1 MIRND
6 IDKFFS
12 LVPKT
17 IYTIKFFK
25 FIEGLK
31 QELKSEHEVV
41 TSFRE
46 QIRSSKFAEIESRRA
61 SISNSPEKL
70 KALEEEYSD
79 SWGDYILMIGEVNKF
94 FLEDIKTSYRISLED
109 VPDEFVETLDDD
121 GVRIFSE
128 FFN

>member
-1 MIRND
+1 MTRSD

-46 QIRSSKFAEIESRRA
+46 QIRSSKFAEIESRRT

-94 FLEDIKTSYRISLED
+94 FLEDIKTTSRISLED
-109 VPDEFVETLDDD
+109 VPDEFVETLDED

>member
-1 MIRND
+1 MIRSD

-17 IYTIKFFK
+17 VYTVKFFK
-25 FIEGLK
+25 FIESLK
-31 QELKSEHEVV
+31 AELKSEHDIV
-41 TSFRE
+41 TAFRE
-46 QIRSSKFAEIESRRA
+46 QIRTSKFAEIETKRA
-61 SISNSPEKL
+61 AAASSQEKL
-70 KALEEEYSD
+70 KSLEQEYSD

-94 FLEDIKTSYRISLED
+94 FLEDIKTTSRISLED
-109 VPDEFVETLDDD
+109 VPDEFVETLDED

>member
-12 LVPKT
+12 LAPKT
-17 IYTIKFFK
+17 IYTVKFFK

-31 QELKSEHEVV
+31 LELKFEQEMI

-46 QIRSSKFAEIESRRA
+46 QIRSSKFAEIETKRVA
-61 SISNSPEKL
+61 ISNSPEKL
-70 KALEEEYSD
+70 KSLEQEYSD

-94 FLEDIKTSYRISLED
+94 FTEQIETTSRIRLED
-109 VPDEFVETLDDD
+109 VPDEFVETLDED